1 MLKVKKIGC
10 LNSEL
15 SYVIS
20 KLGHFDTLTIGDC
33 GLPVPR
39 GVQRIDLAVTYGVP
53 GFFDVFDV
61 VDAEAKFQKVTI
73 ASESKTQIPVFYEKI
88 TSWAQKN
95 GVEVVE
101 VPHEVFKAG
110 TVKSVAVV
118 RTGECKP
125 YSNVILESNVSF

>member
-1 MLKVKKIGC
+1 MKKIGC

-20 KLGHFDTLTIGDC
+20 KLGHFDTLTLGDC
-33 GLPVPR
+33 GLPVPA

-53 GFFDVFDV
+53 SFYDVFKV

-73 ASESKTQIPVFYEKI
+73 ASESKEQNPEFYSFI
-88 TSWAQKN
+88 TNWAKDN

-101 VPHEVFKAG
+101 VPHDEFKSQS
-110 TVKSVAVV
+110 KSSVAVV

-125 YSNVILESNVSF
+125 YCNAILESNVSF

>member
-1 MLKVKKIGC
+1 MKKIGC

-33 GLPVPR
+33 GLPVPK

-53 GFFDVFDV
+53 SFDDVFKV
-61 VDAEAKFQKVTI
+61 VDAEATFQKVTI
-73 ASESKTQIPVFYEKI
+73 ASEAKEANPAFYQNLHE
-88 TSWAQKN
+88 WAKLN

-101 VPHEVFKAG
+101 VPHEQFK
-110 TVKSVAVV
+110 KLSSSSVAIV

-125 YSNVILESNVSF
+125 FSNVILESNVSF

>member
-1 MLKVKKIGC
+1 MKKIGC

-33 GLPVPR
+33 GLPVPP

-53 GFFDVFDV
+53 SFVDVFKV

-73 ASESKTQIPVFYEKI
+73 ASEAEEKNPEFYAFI
-88 TSWAQKN
+88 TNWAREN
-95 GVEVVE
+95 NIEVVE
-101 VPHEVFKAG
+101 VPHEVFKANSRS
-110 TVKSVAVV
+110 SVAVV

-125 YSNVILESNVSF
+125 YCNVILESNVSF

>member
-1 MLKVKKIGC
+1 MKKIGC

-33 GLPVPR
+33 GLPVPK

-53 GFFDVFDV
+53 SFDDVFKV

-73 ASESKTQIPVFYEKI
+73 ASEAKEANPAFYRNLHE
-88 TSWAQKN
+88 WAKLN

-101 VPHEVFKAG
+101 VPHEQFK
-110 TVKSVAVV
+110 KLSSSSVAIV

-125 YSNVILESNVSF
+125 FSNVILESNVSF

>member
-1 MLKVKKIGC
+1 MKKIGC

-73 ASESKTQIPVFYEKI
+73 ASESKTQDDFIDEEFMGE
-88 TSWAQKN
+88 
-95 GVEVVE
+95 E

>member
-1 MLKVKKIGC
+1 MIKIGC

-33 GLPVPR
+33 GLPVPK

-53 GFFDVFDV
+53 SFDDVFKV

-73 ASESKTQIPVFYEKI
+73 ASEAKEANPAFYQNLHE
-88 TSWAQKN
+88 WAKLN

-101 VPHEVFKAG
+101 VPHEQFK
-110 TVKSVAVV
+110 KLSSSSVAIV

-125 YSNVILESNVSF
+125 FSNVILESNVSF

>member
-1 MLKVKKIGC
+1 MKKIGC

-20 KLGHFDTLTIGDC
+20 KLGHFDTLTVGDC
-33 GLPVPR
+33 GLPVPK

-53 GFFDVFDV
+53 AFDDVFKV
-61 VDAEAKFQKVTI
+61 IDAEAKFQKVTI
-73 ASESKTQIPVFYEKI
+73 AKEACEQNPEFYAKI
-88 TSWAQKN
+88 HAWAKEN

-101 VPHEVFKAG
+101 VLHEEFKKQSAS
-110 TVKSVAVV
+110 SVAVV

-125 YSNVILESNVSF
+125 YCNVILESNVSF